1 MNKTIRFFRPAA
13 IGAVIVSATT
23 AAMAELPAAVGT
35 SITAASTDGGTL
47 IGLLAAA
54 GAAVFII
61 AKILRRFGVFL

>member
-1 MNKTIRFFRPAA
+1 MNHFVRFGRPAA
-13 IGAVIVSATT
+13 IGAALMSAVTL
-23 AAMAELPAAVGT
+23 ALAELPAGVGT
-35 SITAASTDGGTL
+35 GITASQTDGTAL